1 MNNKL
6 IFSSGSKEDYQIINT
21 VKDEIVTQKIVERIW
36 QKDYTVWSSE
46 PTEISNRMGWLD
58 CLKVTKDS
66 FEEINNFVEEV
77 MNELLENEYILEEPY
92 KFESEEIAKTLIK
105 DGIRIA
111 FSDKELHLYEMNWLK
126 MIAEKNGI
134 SEEWCLTEYN
144 NYKSTPNSTYKYEIE
159 RYLGQNLD
167 NSIN

>member
-1 MNNKL
+1 MSLQDRSNYFKMLL
-6 IFSSGSKEDYQIINT
+6 ILIG
-21 VKDEIVTQKIVERIW
+21 KDRKI
-36 QKDYTVWSSE
+36 DSSE
-46 PTEISNRMGWLD
+46 KIIFRELSKILGFSHEF
-58 CLKVTKDS
+58 C
-66 FEEINNFVEEV
+66 EEV